1 MAIIVSAPDAFYD
14 AEPWEF
20 DLTVNE
26 LDGSAPMNLT
36 GSELFV
42 RFVSLSDNVSV
53 GVCNTAA
60 ANGSLT
66 IVEPA
71 AGKVRVSVPS
81 QGRTWRL
88 SAVRPGALLLPS
100 EPTKAGAVINGR
112 TTASVL
118 GLLTV
123 GAGAFDVKWHAIGS

>member
-26 LDGSAPMNLT
+26 SDGSAPMDLT

-42 RFVSLSDNVSV
+42 RFVSLSDNVPV
-53 GVCNTAA
+53 GVCSTAA

-66 IVEPA
+66 IADPL
-71 AGKVRVSVPS
+71 AGKVRVIVPS

-88 SAVRPGALLLPS
+88 SAVRPGGLLLPS
-100 EPTKAGAVINGR
+100 TVVGDLFRRASAQGEPKGIGRIQVRVLPSTGA
-112 TTASVL
+112 T
-118 GLLTV
+118 
-123 GAGAFDVKWHAIGS
+123 